1 MCKPEKEISTGLLV
15 FRKQDA
21 KTRRR
26 SIILWRIYF
35 ELQRFFV
42 PAFEKR
48 KNIQQSVG
56 TTSLWICCGWKV
68 RVLRLGKFGDTSTSV
83 FACCLLFL
91 YMYLVTLRLHLIW
104 SRELFISVAAV
115 CVCVDRPVWSLSRNS
130 KEEQHELERCVCEHE
145 PVWSLS
151 RNSKEEQH
159 ELER

>member
-1 MCKPEKEISTGLLV
+1 
-15 FRKQDA
+15 
-21 KTRRR
+21 
-26 SIILWRIYF
+26 
-35 ELQRFFV
+35 
-42 PAFEKR
+42 
-48 KNIQQSVG
+48 
-56 TTSLWICCGWKV
+56 
-68 RVLRLGKFGDTSTSV
+68 
-83 FACCLLFL
+83 
-91 YMYLVTLRLHLIW
+91 MYLVTLRLHLIW